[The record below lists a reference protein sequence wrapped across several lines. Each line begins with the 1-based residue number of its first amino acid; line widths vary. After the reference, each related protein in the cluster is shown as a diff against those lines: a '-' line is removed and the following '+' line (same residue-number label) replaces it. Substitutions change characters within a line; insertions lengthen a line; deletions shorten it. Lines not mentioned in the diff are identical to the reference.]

1 MLVTLLKGCGQ
12 LGASFYR
19 SSYGLVL
26 DREPI
31 GDTIV
36 VGAINDLSEAGYE
49 FNVNFGP
56 VIAKEGWQRDYG
68 PRPARIAASRGL
80 AP

>member
-1 MLVTLLKGCGQ
+1 MYQFWIGSQ
-12 LGASFYR
+12 LGHHR
-19 SSYGLVL
+19 
-26 DREPI
+26 RR
-31 GDTIV
+31 
-36 VGAINDLSEAGYE
+36 AINDFSEAGYE

-68 PRPARIAASRGL
+68 PRPARIVASRGL